1 MPRIAEV
8 HRQTKETSI
17 QIIVNLDG
25 RGTTEIHT
33 GIGFLDHMLDL
44 LGKHSLIDLNVK
56 AIGDLQID
64 DHHTAEDV
72 GITLGQAIDRALGD
86 RAGIRR
92 YGHATLPMDEVL
104 ITSSI
109 DLGGRSAF
117 VWSVNFPSAKI
128 GTFDSELI
136 EHFWL
141 SFSANARSNL
151 HVLMHHGRNSHH
163 IAEGVFKSIA
173 RSLRLAIELDPR
185 NPSIPSTKGTL

>member
-64 DHHTAEDV
+64 DHHTVEDV

-185 NPSIPSTKGTL
+185 NPTIPSTKGTL